1 MLINAQFRQVR
12 AFLELSRV
20 LSFGEAAARVGLSQ
34 PAFSLSIQKLEEAI
48 GARLFDRTSRTVS
61 LTREGE
67 AFLPLAR
74 RLAATWDET
83 FEEMADLVAVRR
95 GRVALAALP
104 SLAARIL
111 PEAVSRFARSHP
123 NVSIRIADVLHGAV
137 VDLVLAG
144 RVDYGFSVEPENQ
157 DELTFTPLVRD
168 RFVAILRDDD
178 PLAAR
183 QRLEWDELI
192 TQPLVT
198 MTGVTSVRRRLD
210 ASIFGR
216 RVPTIVAEVNQL
228 ATVSGLV
235 LAGFG
240 VSALPALCLPV
251 VMQPGLAWIALEEPV
266 AERTLGLV
274 HRRKQSFSVAAR
286 TFLRELRGLPESPVL
301 TELGDQV
308 RFEPVRGR
316 A

>member
-1 MLINAQFRQVR
+1 MTMQMRQVR
-12 AFLELSRV
+12 AFLELSET
-20 LSFGEAAARVGLSQ
+20 LSFSEASSRVGLSQ
-34 PAFSLSIQKLEEAI
+34 PAFSLSIQKLEEAL
-48 GARLFDRTSRTVS
+48 GTRLFDRTSRTVS

-83 FEEMADLVAVRR
+83 VEEMADLVAVRR

-111 PEAVSRFARSHP
+111 PDAVARFAASHP
-123 NVSIRIADVLHGAV
+123 DVSIRIADVLHGTV

-144 RVDYGFSVEPENQ
+144 RVDYGFSVEPESQ
-157 DELTFTPLVRD
+157 DELSFTPLVSD
-168 RFVAILRDDD
+168 RFVAVLRDDD
-178 PLAAR
+178 SLAGRARLTWNDLLSEPL
-183 QRLEWDELI
+183 I
-192 TQPLVT
+192 S
-198 MTGVTSVRRRLD
+198 MTGITSVRRRLD
-210 ASIFGR
+210 AALAGR
-216 RVPTIVAEVNQL
+216 KAPRLVGEVNQL

-235 LAGFG
+235 LAGLG

-251 VMQPGLAWIALEEPV
+251 VMRPGLTWRPLDEPV

-274 HRRKQSFSVAAR
+274 HRRKQSFSLAAR
-286 TFLRELRGLPESPVL
+286 AFLSELRSLPDSPML
-301 TELGDQV
+301 SGLGDEI
-308 RFEPVRGR
+308 RFEPFPGS